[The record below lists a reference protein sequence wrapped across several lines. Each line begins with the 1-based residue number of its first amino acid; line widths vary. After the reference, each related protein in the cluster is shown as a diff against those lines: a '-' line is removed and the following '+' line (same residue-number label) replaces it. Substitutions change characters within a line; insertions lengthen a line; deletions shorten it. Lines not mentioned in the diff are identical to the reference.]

1 MNIQELLIK
10 GTNTLKSAHIA
21 TARLDSEVLL
31 SERLSKER
39 SHFLSH
45 GDEQVALQVEDLFFK
60 DIGRRRRM
68 EPIAYIIGKKEFMG
82 LTFYVD
88 SHVLI
93 PRPDTEILVETIL
106 GSMEHRDERV
116 SILDIGTGS
125 GAIGISLAAFLPG
138 AHVTAVDIEAGALKI
153 AEKNARD
160 LKVDHR
166 MDFFLSDCYEHI
178 SQRDFDVIVSNPPY
192 IDAEEM
198 AMLDTS
204 VGAYEPISALF
215 GGQDG
220 LDFYRTITTGS
231 LGYLKQ
237 NGKLFFEIGY
247 RQAYEVT
254 SILKNNGFVSI
265 QTIQDLAGRDRVVWG
280 IKA

>member
-60 DIGRRRRM
+60 DIERRRRL

-82 LTFYVD
+82 LTFRVD

-106 GSMEHRDERV
+106 GSMERAERV

-125 GAIGISLAAFLPG
+125 GAIGISLAVFLPG
-138 AHVTAVDIEAGALKI
+138 AHVTAVDIDADALKI

-160 LKVDHR
+160 LNVDQR
-166 MDFFLSDCYEHI
+166 MDFLLSDCFKYI

-198 AMLDTS
+198 AMLDAN
-204 VGAYEPISALF
+204 VVAYEPVRALS

-220 LDFYRTITTGS
+220 LDLYRTITAGS
-231 LGYLKQ
+231 VRYLKQ

-254 SILKNNGFVSI
+254 SMLKNNGFVFI